1 MPAGKKTMHK
11 AVPRVAI
18 TGLGMICPVGT
29 TAVTCWA
36 ALLAG
41 RSGIGRIRGFDVGDC
56 ETTFGGELPEAYES
70 LEASVFPARKRKQ
83 TELTTRL
90 GFLCAREAIADSGF
104 AIAGLGLEPARCAV
118 ITGCGSISSPESGR
132 ANRPADPRAG
142 TAQYLII
149 RQMPNALSGWLSIE
163 LGAKGRS
170 YNVSTACASGAFA
183 IAQAYEY
190 ISGGRGDAAVAVG
203 MDALLNAASIDGF
216 NALGA
221 MSTRNDDPAA
231 ASRPFEA
238 RRDGLVLA
246 NGGAAVVLEAESLAR
261 RRGARI
267 YAYLVGAA
275 MTSEA
280 FNIVAPQ
287 PAGMEMD
294 RCMTLALSDAGR
306 APEQVGYISAHGT
319 STQQNDADET
329 ASIKRVFGRH
339 AYRLAVSAQKSMTG
353 HTIGGAGAI
362 ECAVTA
368 LSLYHE
374 MLTPTI
380 NHQTSAPECDLDYVP
395 NCARAA
401 PGLCLAISNS
411 FGFGGH
417 NSTLVLERA

>member
-1 MPAGKKTMHK
+1 MHK

-18 TGLGMICPVGT
+18 TGLGMICPLGT
-29 TAVTCWA
+29 NAGACWEGM
-36 ALLAG
+36 LAG
-41 RSGIGRIRGFDVGDC
+41 RSGIGRIRGFDVSGC
-56 ETTFGGELPEAYES
+56 ETTFGGELPEAYGA
-70 LEASVFPARKRKQ
+70 LEERVFPARKRKQ

-90 GFLCAREAIADSGF
+90 GFLCAREAVMDSGF
-104 AIAGLGLEPARCAV
+104 AIAGLGLDPVRCAV
-118 ITGCGSISSPESGR
+118 ITGCGTVSAPEASPP
-132 ANRPADPRAG
+132 PAARQGA
-142 TAQYLII
+142 AQYLII

-190 ISGGRGDAAVAVG
+190 VSSGLGDAALAVG
-203 MDALLNAASIDGF
+203 MDALLSAASIDGF

-231 ASRPFEA
+231 ASRPFDA

-246 NGGAAVVLEAESLAR
+246 NGGAAVMLESEQLAR

-267 YAYLVGAA
+267 YAFLVGAA

-287 PAGMEMD
+287 PAGLEME
-294 RCMTLALSDAGR
+294 RCMTLALADAGR
-306 APEQVGYISAHGT
+306 SPEQVGYVSAHGT

-329 ASIKRVFGRH
+329 AAIKRLFGRH
-339 AYRLAVSAQKSMTG
+339 AHRLAVSAQKSMTG
-353 HTIGGAGAI
+353 HSIGGAGAI

-368 LSLYHE
+368 LSLHHE

-380 NHQTSAPECDLDYVP
+380 NHETPGPECDLDYVP
-395 NCARAA
+395 NTSRAA
-401 PGLCLAISNS
+401 PGLRLAISNS